1 MQMLTPGQEQLR
13 QDAKAFVAD
22 NIIPHARAF
31 DKSGEF
37 HDYLLEAA
45 KPSRIFAM
53 AVPKQYGGLGY
64 GALPQALVLEE
75 WGYGCCAMAT
85 TLAASI
91 LSMEA
96 VLIAG
101 NEDQRRR
108 FFAPMLNGEIGAFGL
123 TEPGAGSDVGAG
135 STTAVKSGGDY
146 ILNGAKC
153 WITNASF
160 ASVHVVFAQ
169 TDKAAG
175 AKGLSAFI
183 VEKGTPGLHFGDV
196 EHKLG
201 LRSSNTVF
209 YALKDA
215 RLPAANL
222 LGREGD
228 GMKIAMKT
236 LDTAR
241 PAIGALAV
249 GLAQRAL
256 DECVAY
262 LHRRFPGKPYPGQSL
277 QFQMAD
283 MQIAVQAARQTLHDV
298 MRLRDANLPF
308 SKESAIA
315 KTFCTDTAMRVS
327 AQAVRLAGSHGY
339 TSELSKFMRDA
350 KVMQIYEGTNQ
361 IQRLVIARA
370 VLAAAP
376 ATAPV
381 PAAVEPKVA
390 AMKAGE

>member
-1 MQMLTPGQEQLR
+1 MNKLSPAQEHIR
-13 QDAKAFVAD
+13 QEAEDFVAI
-22 NIIPHARAF
+22 NIIPHARDF
-31 DKSGEF
+31 DKSGDF
-37 HDYLLEAA
+37 HAYLLEAA

-53 AVPKQYGGLGY
+53 AVPKDYGGLGY
-64 GALPQALVLEE
+64 DALTQALVLEA
-75 WGYGCCAMAT
+75 WGYGCCGMAT

-101 NEDQRRR
+101 NDDQKRR
-108 FFAPMLNGEIGAFGL
+108 FFAPMLQGGIGAFGL
-123 TEPGAGSDVGAG
+123 TEPGAGSDVAAG
-135 STTAVKSGGDY
+135 STTAVRNGDDY
-146 ILNGAKC
+146 VINGAKC
-153 WITNASF
+153 WITNGSF

-169 TDKAAG
+169 TDK
-175 AKGLSAFI
+175 GLSAFI
-183 VEKGTPGLHFGDV
+183 VEQGRAGFTLGDV

-209 YALKDA
+209 YALKDMHV
-215 RLPAANL
+215 PAANL

-228 GMKIAMKT
+228 GMKIAMRT

-256 DECVAY
+256 DESVAY
-262 LHRRFPGKPYPGQSL
+262 LHRRFPAKPYPGQNL
-277 QFQMAD
+277 QFQLAD
-283 MQIAVQAARQTLHDV
+283 MQIQIQAARQVLHDT
-298 MRLRDANLPF
+298 MRLRDAQVAF

-315 KTFCTDTAMRVS
+315 KTFCTDVAMSVS
-327 AQAVRLAGSHGY
+327 AQAVRLAGSYGY
-339 TSELSKFMRDA
+339 SSELGKFMRDA

-370 VLAAAP
+370 VLASHPAP
-376 ATAPV
+376 GKAL
-381 PAAVEPKVA
+381 
-390 AMKAGE
+390 KAGE

>member
-1 MQMLTPGQEQLR
+1 MNLLNPRQESIKQAAR
-13 QDAKAFVAD
+13 DFVAR
-22 NIIPHARAF
+22 NIIPRAAAF

-37 HDYLLEAA
+37 HAYLLEAA
-45 KPSRIFAM
+45 KPTKIFAM
-53 AVPKQYGGLGY
+53 AVPKEFGGLGY
-64 GALPQALVLEE
+64 DAVTQSLVLEE
-75 WGYGCCAMAT
+75 WGYGCAAMGT

-91 LSMEA
+91 LSMES

-101 NEDQRRR
+101 TDEQKRRY
-108 FFAPMLNGEIGAFGL
+108 FAPMLNGEIGAFGL

-135 STTAVKSGGDY
+135 ETKAVKVGNDY
-146 ILNGAKC
+146 VINGAKC

-160 ASVHVVFAQ
+160 ASVHLVFAQ
-169 TDKAAG
+169 TDPAMG
-175 AKGLSAFI
+175 TKGLSAFI
-183 VEKGTPGLHFGDV
+183 VEKGTPGFTLGDI

-209 YALKDA
+209 YTLKDV
-215 RLPAANL
+215 RVPAANL

-249 GLAQRAL
+249 GLAQRSL

-262 LHRRFPGKPYPGQSL
+262 MHQRFPGKPYPGQSL
-277 QFQMAD
+277 QFNLAD
-283 MQIAVQAARQTLHDV
+283 MQIQVQAARQVLHDV
-298 MRLRDANLPF
+298 MTLRDAKVPF

-327 AQAVRLAGSHGY
+327 AQAVRLTGSHGY

-350 KVMQIYEGTNQ
+350 KIMQIYEGTNQ

-370 VLAAAP
+370 VLASAPAAP
-376 ATAPV
+376 QAL
-381 PAAVEPKVA
+381 
-390 AMKAGE
+390 KAGE

>member
-1 MQMLTPGQEQLR
+1 
-13 QDAKAFVAD
+13 V
-22 NIIPHARAF
+22 AF
-31 DKSGEF
+31 DKSGAF
-37 HDYLLEAA
+37 HAYLLEAA
-45 KPSRIFAM
+45 KPSEIFAM
-53 AVPKQYGGLGY
+53 AVPKSYGGLGHD
-64 GALPQALVLEE
+64 ALTQAVVLEE
-75 WGYGCCAMAT
+75 WGYGCCAMGT

-96 VLIAG
+96 VVIAG
-101 NEDQRRR
+101 NDDQKRRY
-108 FFAPMLNGEIGAFGL
+108 FTPLVNGEIGAFGL

-135 STTAVKSGGDY
+135 TTTAVKQGGDY
-146 ILNGAKC
+146 VINGAKC

-175 AKGLSAFI
+175 TKGLSAFI
-183 VEKGTPGLHFGDV
+183 VEKGTPGFTLGDV

-201 LRSSNTVF
+201 LRSSNTTF
-209 YALKDA
+209 YTLKDVHV
-215 RLPAANL
+215 PAANL

-249 GLAQRAL
+249 GLAQRSL
-256 DECVAY
+256 DACVTY

-277 QFQMAD
+277 QFKLAD
-283 MQIAVQAARQTLHDV
+283 MQIEVQAARQVMYEV
-298 MRLRDANLPF
+298 MRLRDAGQPF

-315 KTFCTDTAMRVS
+315 KTFCTDVAMRVS
-327 AQAVRLAGSHGY
+327 SQAVRLAGSYGY
-339 TSELSKFMRDA
+339 TSELGKLMRDA

-370 VLAAAP
+370 VLAPVPEAKAP
-376 ATAPV
+376 AVNAPGLK
-381 PAAVEPKVA
+381 AS
-390 AMKAGE
+390 AMKAGA